1 MDVNIEKLKNQFI
14 KNKQVIEAL
23 KAENL
28 LIASFLDLF
37 GINTEEL
44 INGNKENNKGRQY
57 GREKETK
64 TKGWF

>member
-37 GINTEEL
+37 GINKEEL
-44 INGNKENNKGRQY
+44 IKNDNKENNKGRQY
-57 GREKETK
+57 GRKK
-64 TKGWF
+64 KQKQKG

>member
-1 MDVNIEKLKNQFI
+1 MDVNIEKLKKQFI

-37 GINTEEL
+37 GINTEEFL
-44 INGNKENNKGRQY
+44 NKILEEKWKNNQEPTKFGN
-57 GREKETK
+57 
-64 TKGWF
+64 

>member
-44 INGNKENNKGRQY
+44 TNGNKENNKGRQY

-64 TKGWF
+64 TKG

>member
-28 LIASFLDLF
+28 LIASFLNLF

-44 INGNKENNKGRQY
+44 ANGNKENNKGRQY

-64 TKGWF
+64 TKG

>member
-44 INGNKENNKGRQY
+44 TNGNKENNKSRQY

-64 TKGWF
+64 TKG

>member
-64 TKGWF
+64 TKG

>member
-44 INGNKENNKGRQY
+44 INDNKENNKGRQY

-64 TKGWF
+64 TKG